1 MVSRNQSLFV
11 LLLFFFC
18 FRSHFCDAVASFWK
32 ILTKSKT
39 FKHYFLILING
50 TFLLSFFPQKIKV
63 NFWRFFYYEQNQQ
76 QYNIYIF
83 KTQSYRIWKWP
94 PLELKLMSVSG
105 LSVLTLSDRRS
116 QKYFVLFMGI
126 LFFLVSNCSGSFM
139 LCSECEQV
147 THTVFCDLV
156 KLASGK
162 QLKHINQCQ
171 LSFNS
176 MHNYIYI
183 VGKMKKSHK
192 SIRISK

>member
-94 PLELKLMSVSG
+94 PLELKLRSVSG
-105 LSVLTLSDRRS
+105 LSVLTLSDRRCR
-116 QKYFVLFMGI
+116 KYFVLFTGI
-126 LFFLVSNCSGSFM
+126 LFFLASKTVLVV
-139 LCSECEQV
+139 LCSVQNV
-147 THTVFCDLV
+147 SSWHTLCFVI
-156 KLASGK
+156 S
-162 QLKHINQCQ
+162 
-171 LSFNS
+171 SNS
-176 MHNYIYI
+176 HPENN
-183 VGKMKKSHK
+183 SNT
-192 SIRISK
+192 